1 MKHSRFTVDLQA
13 RSGRRMSYDMA
24 RTIIK
29 DAYELNEM
37 QQDQIQLLAVGGNTL
52 RDGFTPE
59 QILDMVEYV
68 MRRTRKISRL
78 HLVVV
83 SMLSSLESSPK
94 LDEDF
99 KHCDAIL
106 HEKIREYSHVSFI
119 DLKYI
124 FRTSSGQMR
133 RADFDE
139 KKNGEADIHLSP
151 DGARKLAKKIH
162 DQVFTLPG
170 ILLK

>member
-1 MKHSRFTVDLQA
+1 
-13 RSGRRMSYDMA
+13 MSYDMA

-37 QQDQIQLLAVGGNTL
+37 QQNQIQLLGVGGNTL
-52 RDGFTPE
+52 RDGFTPAE
-59 QILDMVEYV
+59 ICDMVEYV
-68 MRRTRKISRL
+68 MRRTRKILRF

-83 SMLSSLESSPK
+83 SLLSSLESSPE

-139 KKNGEADIHLSP
+139 KYGEADIHLSP
-151 DGARKLAKKIH
+151 DGAKKLAKKIH
-162 DQVFTLPG
+162 DHVFTLPR

>member
-1 MKHSRFTVDLQA
+1 ML
-13 RSGRRMSYDMA
+13 
-24 RTIIK
+24 
-29 DAYELNEM
+29 
-37 QQDQIQLLAVGGNTL
+37 
-52 RDGFTPE
+52 
-59 QILDMVEYV
+59 EYLV
-68 MRRTRKISRL
+68 RRTRKIPEL

-83 SMLSSLESSPK
+83 SLLSSLESSPE

-119 DLKYI
+119 DLKYF

-139 KKNGEADIHLSP
+139 
-151 DGARKLAKKIH
+151 
-162 DQVFTLPG
+162 
-170 ILLK
+170 